1 LTEIPLVTTTTTP
14 EPVRPHGDLTRY
26 YVTDSARP
34 SYVRGLFDEAAP
46 HYEWINKVMS
56 LGSGEWYR
64 RRALA
69 QSGLVAGARV
79 LDIASGTGLVARAA
93 SSIVGAQGR
102 VIGLDPSG
110 GMLRQQ
116 RCAPNMRLVQGQGE
130 TLPLASAQFDFVSLG
145 YGLRHLADLN
155 ALFRECLR
163 VLKPG
168 GRLLVLEF
176 GRPRTRIGRTLGR
189 LYLETIVPA
198 LTRLGTRNSG
208 AEQVMRYCWDTVDQ
222 CVDPESVLSAVR
234 EAGFANLSREG
245 VVGIFA
251 EYRAQKPG

>member
-1 LTEIPLVTTTTTP
+1 MPD
-14 EPVRPHGDLTRY
+14 PVRPHGDLSRY
-26 YVTDSARP
+26 YVTDAARP
-34 SYVRGLFDEAAP
+34 TYVRSLFDEAAP

-79 LDIASGTGLVARAA
+79 LDIATGTGLVARAA

-102 VIGLDPSG
+102 VVGLDPSG

-130 TLPLASAQFDFVSLG
+130 TLPLGSERFDFVSLG

-155 ALFRECLR
+155 ALFAECLR

-176 GRPRTRIGRTLGR
+176 GRPRSRAGRWLGR
-189 LYLETIVPA
+189 LYLETIVPT
-198 LTRLGTRNSG
+198 LTRLGTNNPG

-222 CVDPESVLSAVR
+222 SVDPAAVLAAVR
-234 EAGFANLSREG
+234 QAGFDNLSRESVG
-245 VVGIFA
+245 GIFA
-251 EYRAQKPG
+251 EYRATKPS